1 MTPVLELVIPG
12 APVGASRPRVVRL
25 KNGKSHTFISDKT
38 VSWEERARQQ
48 AVAKWGDGSSREAAQ
63 RAWDRW
69 WQQATPA
76 RRRSMTESQLSSNL
90 PPPLLGAVGVSVLAI
105 HKRPGRLC
113 RQRDPRGRVFATT
126 KPDIDN
132 IAKLVMDALSKAGIY
147 GDDTQVVRL
156 RAESWYQA
164 IADHVRGAPTPAAE
178 QPRVVV
184 AVYDLEA
191 SS

>member
-1 MTPVLELVIPG
+1 MTPVLEIVIPG

-25 KNGKSHTFISDKT
+25 KNGKSHTFISDKS
-38 VSWEERARQQ
+38 VSWEEHARQQ
-48 AVAKWGDGSSREAAQ
+48 AVAAWG
-63 RAWDRW
+63 
-69 WQQATPA
+69 
-76 RRRSMTESQLSSNL
+76 RSALAG
-90 PPPLLGAVGVSVLAI
+90 PVGVSILSI
-105 HKRPGRLC
+105 HKRPGRLL
-113 RQRDPRGRVFATT
+113 RKRDPRGRVFACC
-126 KPDIDN
+126 KPDLDN

-184 AVYDLEA
+184 AVFDLEA
-191 SS
+191 TP

>member
-25 KNGKSHTFISDKT
+25 KTGKSHTFIDDKA
-38 VSWEERARQQ
+38 VSWEEHTRQQ
-48 AVAKWGDGSSREAAQ
+48 AVAAWQKRE
-63 RAWDRW
+63 
-69 WQQATPA
+69 
-76 RRRSMTESQLSSNL
+76 
-90 PPPLLGAVGVSVLAI
+90 PLTGPVGVSILSV

-113 RQRDPRGRVFATT
+113 RKRDPRGRVLACC

-132 IAKLVMDALSKAGIY
+132 IAKLAMDALSKAGIY
-147 GDDTQVVRL
+147 NDDTQVVRL

-164 IADHVRGAPTPAAE
+164 IGDHVRGAPTPVAE

-184 AVYDLEA
+184 AVFDLEEP
-191 SS
+191 